1 MSAVVEFRPG
11 HSGSQS
17 STSNHADGN
26 SGIAQAQAKVDE
38 VVVIMRANMEKVL
51 ERDEKLTEL
60 DNRADALQSDSQQ
73 FAATATRIKRKM
85 WWQNLKMWIILI
97 IIIVVIIIIII
108 VSVVVTTQK

>member
-1 MSAVVEFRPG
+1 MSAIVEFRPA
-11 HSGSQS
+11 QPAPQT
-17 STSNHADGN
+17 STTNHGDGN

-51 ERDEKLTEL
+51 ERDEKLTDL

-73 FAATATRIKRKM
+73 FAATATRIKRKY

-97 IIIVVIIIIII
+97 VIIVVIIIIII